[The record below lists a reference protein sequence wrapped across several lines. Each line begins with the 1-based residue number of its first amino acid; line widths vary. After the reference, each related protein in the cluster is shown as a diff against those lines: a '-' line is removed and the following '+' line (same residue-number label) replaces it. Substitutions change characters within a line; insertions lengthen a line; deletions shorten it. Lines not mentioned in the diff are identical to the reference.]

1 MSLARYATRRDANE
15 PDIIAAL
22 RKIGAEVEQFDEPVD
37 LCVGWAQRWIW
48 LEVKDPAKPPSERR
62 LTDNQAKFKARCSA
76 LGLPFSV
83 VLTID
88 DALQAIGAIR

>member
-37 LCVGWAQRWIW
+37 LCVGWAQ
-48 LEVKDPAKPPSERR
+48 
-62 LTDNQAKFKARCSA
+62 ARCLA
-76 LGLPFSV
+76 
-83 VLTID
+83 
-88 DALQAIGAIR
+88 DALTAAAGQP